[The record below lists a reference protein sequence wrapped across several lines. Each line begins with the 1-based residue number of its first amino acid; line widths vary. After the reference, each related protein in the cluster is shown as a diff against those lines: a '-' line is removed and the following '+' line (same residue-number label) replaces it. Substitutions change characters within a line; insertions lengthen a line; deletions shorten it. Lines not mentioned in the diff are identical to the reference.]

1 MGASPLDELHGAT
14 GDQPFDLARP
24 TEERT
29 EIDRRPIGWI
39 NAGGHVDAPAGLVVE
54 HPEEVRRPLV
64 VVSCVAD
71 PDRRA
76 DDMEVAMHRRG
87 LRYRVRWSERRHDL
101 TVRVDA
107 NDRRMRGLFPIER
120 SHAPDAPLH
129 RGAHHRLSAKDLLLG
144 LTLRLVL
151 SRNAT
156 MIEVVDG
163 DTIDVSVGGHR
174 ERVRLIGIDT
184 PETNK
189 PNTPVQCYGPE
200 ASTFTKSL
208 LPNDV
213 PLHLERDVVARD
225 DYGRMLAYVYLA
237 GDGEFVNLTIIRN
250 GFAAS
255 AHHCAELGPC
265 RRVHR
270 GCACGRSRQR
280 RSVGRMFRVASAAD
294 GRTRRTSRLR
304 R

>member
-1 MGASPLDELHGAT
+1 
-14 GDQPFDLARP
+14 
-24 TEERT
+24 
-29 EIDRRPIGWI
+29 
-39 NAGGHVDAPAGLVVE
+39 
-54 HPEEVRRPLV
+54 
-64 VVSCVAD
+64 
-71 PDRRA
+71 
-76 DDMEVAMHRRG
+76 MHRM
-87 LRYRVRWSERRHDL
+87 LLCIAVL
-101 TVRVDA
+101 TTACGQGSPSR
-107 NDRRMRGLFPIER
+107 
-120 SHAPDAPLH
+120 PDAP
-129 RGAHHRLSAKDLLLG
+129 
-144 LTLRLVL
+144 LVL

-250 GFAAS
+250 GFARPLTIAPNS
-255 AHHCAELGPC
+255 AHADEFI
-265 RRVHR
+265 
-270 GCACGRSRQR
+270 AAA
-280 RSVGRMFRVASAAD
+280 RVAEAGNVGLWGGCS
-294 GRTRRTSRLR
+294 G
-304 R
+304 